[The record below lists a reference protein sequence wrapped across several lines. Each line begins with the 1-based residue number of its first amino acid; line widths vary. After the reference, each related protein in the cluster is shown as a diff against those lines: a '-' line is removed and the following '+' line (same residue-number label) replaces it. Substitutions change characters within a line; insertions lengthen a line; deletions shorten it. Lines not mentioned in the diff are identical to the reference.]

1 MHEQGPQ
8 KVRVSIGSGVVL
20 GLLKSRLDA
29 KPTTVYLLT
38 HGTGKCRASCAFCPQ
53 SQLSEGRA
61 DMLSRVVWPT
71 FPTKD
76 VISRVAV
83 AFGEGRTRRVCVQA
97 LNYPNVQKD
106 IIHLA
111 RRVHSSSEI
120 PISVSCQPL
129 RREDLLSLV
138 DVGVDRVSIALDAV
152 TEDLFNR
159 VKGPMIGGPYTW
171 ERHFDALREA
181 VELFGRNRVTTHLIA
196 GLGEK
201 EEDIVAMMQRC
212 VSLGVYPA
220 LFAFTPI
227 QGTILAD
234 RPSPPLHYYRG
245 VQVAHYLTTHGLAR
259 YADMKFRDGHLVD
272 FGVSRKE
279 LLQIVRT
286 GDPFRTSGCPDCNRP
301 FYNER
306 PGGSIYNYPTKPTIS
321 EIMEIERILGLQA
334 SLSR

>member
-8 KVRVSIGSGVVL
+8 KVRVSIGSAVVL

-38 HGTGKCRASCAFCPQ
+38 HGTGKCRARCAFCPQ
-53 SQLSEGRA
+53 SHLSKGRA

-83 AFGEGRTRRVCVQA
+83 AFGEGGTRRVCVQA
-97 LNYPNVQKD
+97 LDYPNVQED

-111 RRVHSSSEI
+111 RRIHSSCEI

-129 RREDLLSLV
+129 LREDLLSLV
-138 DVGVDRVSIALDAV
+138 NIGVDRVSIALDAV

-212 VSLGVYPA
+212 VNLGVYPA

-234 RPSPPLHYYRG
+234 RPSPPLHYYSTLLDNSQVSALRRHEVQGWPPCGLRG
-245 VQVAHYLTTHGLAR
+245 IKRGTT
-259 YADMKFRDGHLVD
+259 ADRED
-272 FGVSRKE
+272 RRA
-279 LLQIVRT
+279 LQNIRM
-286 GDPFRTSGCPDCNRP
+286 PR
-301 FYNER
+301 
-306 PGGSIYNYPTKPTIS
+306 
-321 EIMEIERILGLQA
+321 LQQTF
-334 SLSR
+334 L